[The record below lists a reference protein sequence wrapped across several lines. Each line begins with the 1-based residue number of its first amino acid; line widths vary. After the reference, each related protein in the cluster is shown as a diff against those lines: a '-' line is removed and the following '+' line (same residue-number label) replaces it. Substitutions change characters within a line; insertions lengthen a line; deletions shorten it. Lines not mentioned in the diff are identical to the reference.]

1 MQVIEIQTLVDIT
14 DTKVNRLRTGLQ
26 KEHDQF
32 RNFTTLKQCLELRA
46 NIMFDTDPVVEVK
59 DVKELGFGNKFKGKH
74 QIWTF
79 RFTPERAGSYANDI
93 EEIGSLMNDIHG
105 VPIVQNLTETINMD
119 KAIFDLKD
127 PATKNT
133 IIKAIQGTI

>member
-14 DTKVNRLRTGLQ
+14 DTKVNRPRQGLQ

-46 NIMFDTDPVVEVK
+46 NIMFDTDPTVEVR
-59 DVKELGFGNKFKGKH
+59 DVKDQGFGTKYKGKH

-79 RFTPERAGSYANDI
+79 RFTPERAGAYSNDV
-93 EEIGSLMNDIHG
+93 EEIGTLVDDIHG
-105 VPIVQNLTETINMD
+105 VPVVQNLTETINMD

-127 PATKNT
+127 LANKNT